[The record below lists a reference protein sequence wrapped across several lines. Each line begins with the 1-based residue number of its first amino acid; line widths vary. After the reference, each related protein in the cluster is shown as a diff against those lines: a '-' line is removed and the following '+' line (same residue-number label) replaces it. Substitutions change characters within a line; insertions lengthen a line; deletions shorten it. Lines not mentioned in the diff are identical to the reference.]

1 MLEARN
7 DGLKHGNNGKGGKI
21 AAGGVF
27 WVHLF
32 VKLAF
37 CEEIKIALYSR
48 LLLPKPGSLNEEYG
62 KFKKARPVQLL
73 NISLALFLLILIIL
87 SLLFQ
92 TYLQDTRIRK
102 IHSHQEVIMCQFLQ
116 GL

>member
-37 CEEIKIALYSR
+37 CEEMKIALYSR
-48 LLLPKPGSLNEEYG
+48 LYSRLPAPDGCDESGFDIPTDLLEK
-62 KFKKARPVQLL
+62 V
-73 NISLALFLLILIIL
+73 IS
-87 SLLFQ
+87 
-92 TYLQDTRIRK
+92 
-102 IHSHQEVIMCQFLQ
+102 EVPF
-116 GL
+116 